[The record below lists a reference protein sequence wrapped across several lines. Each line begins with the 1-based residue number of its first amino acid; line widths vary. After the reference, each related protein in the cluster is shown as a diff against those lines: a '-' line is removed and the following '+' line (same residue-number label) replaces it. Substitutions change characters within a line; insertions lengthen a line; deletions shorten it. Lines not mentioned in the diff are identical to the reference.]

1 MANGETRTGGGE
13 THAPG
18 ERESG
23 AARAV
28 DAMNAVFGRQRR
40 NRAIHAKGIVL
51 DGTFTPNPGAGA
63 LSRAPHL
70 RGQPSA
76 LTVRFSSFSGNPEV
90 ADTDVMASPRGMAL
104 RFRLHDGS
112 DTDLV
117 AHSYDGFPV
126 ATPDDFRALLLALAA
141 SPPDARRP
149 TAAERFMREHPAAR
163 AFLEAPHPLPVSYA
177 TLRYFGVNSFRF
189 NNAAGRTR
197 YGRYRLEPSGG
208 EQVLPKGSAPGG
220 DYLREELRAR
230 VHDGPVGYVLRVQ
243 LAAEGDRIEDPSIPW
258 PASRATIDVGSLAI
272 DRVVGSGEAIEGPL
286 LFSPA
291 MLPPGIEAADPM
303 LAARDAAYPV
313 SYTRRH

>member
-1 MANGETRTGGGE
+1 MAN
-13 THAPG
+13 
-18 ERESG
+18 EREPSS
-23 AARAV
+23 AAKLV
-28 DAMNAVFGRQRR
+28 DAINALFGKQGR
-40 NRAIHAKGIVL
+40 NRAIHAKGIVAT
-51 DGTFTPNPGAGA
+51 GRFTPSAAAGE
-63 LSRAPHL
+63 LSRAPHFAGSPTNVL
-70 RGQPSA
+70 
-76 LTVRFSSFSGNPEV
+76 VRFSNFSGDPRTR
-90 ADTDVMASPRGMAL
+90 DDHVMASPRGMAL

-117 AHSYDGFPV
+117 THSYDGFPV
-126 ATPDDFRALLLALAA
+126 ATTDDFRALLLALAA
-141 SPPDARRP
+141 SPADARRP

-189 NNAAGRTR
+189 INAAGRTR

-220 DYLREELRAR
+220 DYLGEELRAR
-230 VHDGPVGYVLRVQ
+230 VHDGPIGYVLRVQ